1 MLIKLKFNPNY
12 YPSVARVAN
21 NLIESTC
28 IFPETLKTKC
38 IITCVEKIQVKK
50 IKSWFQTT
58 HNKDIYQWR
67 THKHKSISSLKQET
81 TTTKNTPPNMN
92 NPTR

>member
-1 MLIKLKFNPNY
+1 M
-12 YPSVARVAN
+12 
-21 NLIESTC
+21 
-28 IFPETLKTKC
+28 
-38 IITCVEKIQVKK
+38 EKIQVKK

-81 TTTKNTPPNMN
+81 TTKKILPLTWLTQQGKTKVARAKKVKYTVKHLD
-92 NPTR
+92 TI